1 MSDYF
6 YVINCATTNVTTSS
20 YVDIVAS
27 TPVSTSKIQFVY
39 FNPAGMASGLLLAK
53 LAMGAEG
60 FEEDFCVCSQQN
72 AIPVDTFIWQ
82 NVRLSVQAIGLNIT
96 SGYLIL
102 CLLP

>member
-6 YVINCATTNVTTSS
+6 YIIDCASTNITTSS
-20 YVDIVAS
+20 YVEIVAS
-27 TPVSTSKIQFVY
+27 TSVSTSRIQFVY

-60 FEEDFCVCSQQN
+60 DEEDFCVCSQQN
-72 AIPVDTFIWQ
+72 AIAFNVFIYQ
-82 NVRLSVQAIGLNIT
+82 NIRLSVKAIGSNIT